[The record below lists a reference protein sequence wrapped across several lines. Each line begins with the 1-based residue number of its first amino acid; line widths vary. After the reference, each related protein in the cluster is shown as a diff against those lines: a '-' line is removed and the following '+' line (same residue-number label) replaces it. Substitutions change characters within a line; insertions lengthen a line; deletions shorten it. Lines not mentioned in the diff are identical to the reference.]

1 MIIFVP
7 TNLHPMQTFSRIAAA
22 VPRVWLA
29 DVDKN
34 QSEIL
39 SLMHEAAGRGVQLLV
54 FPPDALTGATCGSLF
69 RQELLRVRCEAAAEE
84 IRQEAARLGI
94 RVFLDGRDGPVEG
107 IAIRREAR
115 AEEVTGYRFLRAN
128 LAAES
133 KGMVLLYCSSGYG
146 ESTQDGVYAGSAL
159 IFRDG
164 RLLAENPRFRRS
176 STLLVADLCA
186 EGTPV
191 APYVPQTG
199 SRSPFVADDP
209 DERALRCEEVFAIQT
224 TALCARLEHIRCRT
238 ALVGISGGLDSTLA
252 LLVCCAAF
260 DALGIPRENIHAVTM
275 PGFGTS
281 GRTHGNAWQLMEKL
295 GTTPREIPIA
305 EAVSGHFKDIGQD
318 PSLRDVTFE
327 NAQARERTQILMD
340 LSNRLGGI
348 VVGTGDL
355 SEIALGW
362 CTYNGD
368 HMSMYNVNGG
378 VPKTLMQTI
387 VSWAAQGPFSAVG
400 DVLRD
405 IVATPISPEL
415 TPTDAAG
422 NIHQK
427 TEDIIGPYELHDF
440 FLYHL
445 VRHGRRPAAILARAK
460 DAFAGIYGEE
470 EIKKWLKTFLKRF
483 FSQQFKRSCSA
494 DGPKVGSV
502 SLSPRGAWTM
512 PSDASAALW
521 LSDLD

>member
-1 MIIFVP
+1 
-7 TNLHPMQTFSRIAAA
+7 MQEYSRIAAA

-29 DVDKN
+29 DVEKN
-34 QSEIL
+34 KAEIL
-39 SLMHEAAGRGVQLLV
+39 ILVREAADRGAQLVV

-69 RQELLRVRCEAAAEE
+69 RQELLRAAAKAAAKEVRAAAAE
-84 IRQEAARLGI
+84 RGI
-94 RVFLDGRDGPVEG
+94 RVFLDGEYGPVEG
-107 IAIRREAR
+107 IGIRREAR
-115 AEEVTGYRFLRAN
+115 AEEVTGYRFLRSN

-133 KGMVLLYCSSGYG
+133 QGRVILYVSAGYG

-159 IFRDG
+159 VCKDG
-164 RLLAENPRFRRS
+164 KVLAENERFQRKS
-176 STLLVADLCA
+176 SLVVADLAA

-191 APYVPQTG
+191 EAYVPAPG
-199 SRSPFVADDP
+199 SRSPFVPDDP
-209 DERALRCEEVFAIQT
+209 KERALRCEEVFQIQT
-224 TALCARLEHIRCRT
+224 TALCARLEHIRCRSV
-238 ALVGISGGLDSTLA
+238 LLGISGGLDSTLA

-260 DALGIPRENIHAVTM
+260 DRLGIPRENIHAVTM

-295 GTTPREIPIA
+295 GTSPREISITS
-305 EAVSGHFKDIGQD
+305 AVERHFLDIGHD
-318 PSLRDVTFE
+318 LSLRDTTFE
-327 NAQARERTQILMD
+327 NAQARERTQVLMD
-340 LSNRLGGI
+340 LANQYDGI

-378 VPKTLMQTI
+378 VPKTMMQSI
-387 VSWAAQGPFSAVG
+387 VTWAAHGLFSAVG
-400 DVLRD
+400 AVLMD
-405 IVATPISPEL
+405 IVDTPISPEL

-422 NIHQK
+422 NIDQK

-445 VRHGRRPAAILARAK
+445 VRHARRPSDILARATQ
-460 DAFAGIYGEE
+460 AFAGVYSPE
-470 EIKKWLKTFLKRF
+470 EIEKWLKTFLRRF

-502 SLSPRGAWTM
+502 SLSPRGGWMM

-521 LSDLD
+521 LADLD

>member
-1 MIIFVP
+1 
-7 TNLHPMQTFSRIAAA
+7 MQTYTRIAAA

-29 DVDKN
+29 DVAKN

-39 SLMHEAAGRGVQLLV
+39 SLLREAAARGAQLVV
-54 FPPDALTGATCGSLF
+54 FPPDALTGATCGCLF
-69 RQELLRVRCEAAAEE
+69 RQELLRAQVKAAAKEV
-84 IRQEAARLGI
+84 RAAAAALDV
-94 RVFLDGRDGPVEG
+94 RVFLDGEDGPVEG
-107 IAIRREAR
+107 IGIRREAR

-133 KGMVLLYCSSGYG
+133 QGRTILYVSSGYG

-159 IFRDG
+159 VCKDG
-164 RLLAENPRFRRS
+164 KVLAENERFQRKS
-176 STLLVADLCA
+176 SLVVADLDA

-191 APYVPQTG
+191 APYVPVPG

-209 DERALRCEEVFAIQT
+209 QERDLRCEEVFQIQV
-224 TALCARLEHIRCRT
+224 TALCARLEHIGCRSV
-238 ALVGISGGLDSTLA
+238 LLGISGGLDSTLA
-252 LLVCCAAF
+252 LLVSCAAF
-260 DALGIPRENIHAVTM
+260 DRLGIPREQIHAVTM

-281 GRTHGNAWQLMEKL
+281 GRTRGNAWTLMEKL
-295 GTTPREIPIA
+295 GTSPREIPIT
-305 EAVSGHFKDIGQD
+305 EAVRCHFSDIGQD
-318 PSLRDVTFE
+318 PELRDTTFE

-340 LSNRLGGI
+340 LSNKYNGI

-378 VPKTLMQTI
+378 VPKTLMQSI
-387 VSWAAQGPFSAVG
+387 VTWAARGPFSAVG

-405 IVATPISPEL
+405 IVDTPISPEL
-415 TPTDAAG
+415 TPTDAEG
-422 NIHQK
+422 NIKQK
-427 TEDIIGPYELHDF
+427 TEDILGPYELHDF
-440 FLYHL
+440 FLYQF
-445 VRHGRRPAAILARAK
+445 VRHARRPSEILALATA
-460 DAFAGIYGEE
+460 AFAGVYAEAD
-470 EIKKWLKTFLKRF
+470 IKNWLKTFLRRF

-502 SLSPRGAWTM
+502 CLSPRGGWMM

-521 LSDLD
+521 LADLD

>member
-1 MIIFVP
+1 
-7 TNLHPMQTFSRIAAA
+7 MQTLSRIAAA

-34 QSEIL
+34 KSEIL
-39 SLMHEAAGRGVQLLV
+39 SLIREAARRGAQLVV

-69 RQELLRVRCEAAAEE
+69 RQELLRERAEAAAQE
-84 IRQEAARLGI
+84 IRREAAQLGI

-107 IAIRREAR
+107 IGIRREAR

-128 LAAES
+128 LVAES

-159 IFRDG
+159 ICRDG
-164 RLLAENPRFRRS
+164 KLLAENPRFRRT
-176 STLLVADLCA
+176 STLLVADLDA
-186 EGTPV
+186 EGTAVEPYLPV
-191 APYVPQTG
+191 PG

-209 DERALRCEEVFAIQT
+209 AELALRCEEVFTIQT
-224 TALCARLEHIRCRT
+224 TALCARLEHIHCHT
-238 ALVGISGGLDSTLA
+238 AVLGISGGLDSTLA
-252 LLVCCAAF
+252 LLVTCAAF

-281 GRTHGNAWQLMEKL
+281 GRTHGNAWSLMEKL

-305 EAVSGHFKDIGQD
+305 ESVSLHFRDIGQD
-318 PSLRDVTFE
+318 PELRDTTFE

-340 LSNRLGGI
+340 LSNRFGGI

-378 VPKTLMQTI
+378 VPKTLMRAI
-387 VSWAAQGPFSAVG
+387 VTWAAQGPFSAVG

-405 IVATPISPEL
+405 IVDTPISPEL
-415 TPTDAAG
+415 TPTDDKG
-422 NIHQK
+422 DIKQK

-440 FLYHL
+440 FLYHF
-445 VRHGRRPAAILARAK
+445 VRHARRPSEILALANA
-460 DAFAGIYGEE
+460 AFAGIYAEAD
-470 EIKKWLKTFLKRF
+470 IKNWLKTFLRRF

-502 SLSPRGAWTM
+502 CLSPRGAWMM

-521 LSDLD
+521 LADLD